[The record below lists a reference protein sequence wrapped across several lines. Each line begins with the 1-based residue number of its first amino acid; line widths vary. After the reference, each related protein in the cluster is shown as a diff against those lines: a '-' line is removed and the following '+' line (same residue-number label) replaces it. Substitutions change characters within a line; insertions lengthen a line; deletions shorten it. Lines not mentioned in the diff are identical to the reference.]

1 MPMHAR
7 RERPPADRRRRRC
20 SRAAARRATSEQFT
34 IRCYVLAVAALGVM
48 GCKGPGGLTTDRVGW
63 RMELATAK

>member
-20 SRAAARRATSEQFT
+20 SRAAARRTTSEQFT
-34 IRCYVLAVAALGVM
+34 IRCYVLAALGVM